1 MVKTEI
7 HQLYR
12 KEVLAMAENCIFCKI
27 ISGEIPS
34 RWVYENDRVLAFDDI
49 NPMAPV
55 HVIIIPKQHIPTLLD
70 ITPENIDI
78 MGDIISAVREVSRI
92 KGVDQKGFRTVINC
106 NEEGGQVI
114 FHLHLHLLGG
124 TKLRDDLG

>member
-1 MVKTEI
+1 
-7 HQLYR
+7 
-12 KEVLAMAENCIFCKI
+12 MAENCIFCKI

-114 FHLHLHLLGG
+114 FHLHLPLLGG